1 MISPELQRTLDA
13 FAGMALVRNRRWDY
27 LAANALGRAV
37 YEEMFDG
44 RIDPPN
50 QVRYVFLD
58 ERAREFF
65 DDWPRV
71 AHDTAR
77 ILRSE
82 AGRDPSDTDPADL
95 IAEMTEAS
103 AEFREVWS
111 KHDVRLPATGTH
123 RFHHRR
129 VGVLE
134 LVVVSAVLRADPALT
149 LLLATAEPGSPSE
162 AALRRL
168 AGTSRA
174 EQTAAEPR

>member
-1 MISPELQRTLDA
+1 RILRLFFQADHGIRNLTVTGVRTGVLPI
-13 FAGMALVRNRRWDY
+13 
-27 LAANALGRAV
+27 
-37 YEEMFDG
+37 FDG

-58 ERAREFF
+58 QRARDFF

-82 AGRDPSDTDPADL
+82 AGRDPSDTGPADL
-95 IAEMTEAS
+95 IEEMTEAS
-103 AEFREVWS
+103 AEFREAWS
-111 KHDVRLPATGTH
+111 KHDVRLPATGAH

-149 LLLATAEPGSPSE
+149 LLLATAETGSRSE
-162 AALRRL
+162 TALRQL
-168 AGTSRA
+168 ETSA
-174 EQTAAEPR
+174 NQSETQQPRSPANTQH